1 MTKNQNSKIK
11 KGKWL
16 LSFFSFLALASFALG
31 MLNIAMAQDPN
42 VILEEIIGGGK
53 TGLNQ
58 FEVIKHQLSAVD
70 PGADVIT
77 SVIFYVIDFAKYL
90 LGGVAVIFV
99 IVSGIKL
106 IVAGKKIDEVS
117 EKEKENLKFIIY
129 GLIMIITAD
138 ELVTKVFFGDYG
150 ECIASATN
158 AAECAKV
165 GGSLIKGIYSLILS
179 VLATVAIFILVLSAF
194 RLVTSYGEEES
205 INKQKKRIAMAII
218 GLILAAVG
226 EFVVKGIVF
235 PEGGAKGIDVAA
247 AQKLVYNFTNFI
259 SAFIGAGAFAM
270 LFYGGY
276 LYVVSA
282 GNEEQTGKAKKIIIG
297 AVIGIL
303 IAFAAFGIVAT
314 LTSFS
319 SGREINLPGRVPGL
333 PGK

>member
-1 MTKNQNSKIK
+1 MMKKIV
-11 KGKWL
+11 L
-16 LSFFSFLALASFALG
+16 PFLAFLMATSFALG
-31 MLNIAMAQDPN
+31 VMNIAMAQDAN
-42 VILEEIIGGGK
+42 VILDEIVGGEK
-53 TGLNQ
+53 TGLDK
-58 FEVIKHQLSAVD
+58 FEGRYHQLSSVD

-90 LGGVAVIFV
+90 LGGIAVIYV
-99 IVSGIKL
+99 IISGIKL

-150 ECIASATN
+150 ECVASATN

-179 VLATVAIFILVLSAF
+179 VLATVAIFVLVLSAF

-205 INKQKKRIAMAII
+205 INKQKKRITMAII

-235 PEGGAKGIDVAA
+235 PEGGTKGIDVAA

-303 IAFAAFGIVAT
+303 IAFAAFGIVTT
-314 LTSFS
+314 LTSLNT
-319 SGREINLPGRVPGL
+319 GREINLPGRVPGL
-333 PGK
+333 PR

>member
-1 MTKNQNSKIK
+1 MMKKIV
-11 KGKWL
+11 L
-16 LSFFSFLALASFALG
+16 PFLAFLMATSFALG
-31 MLNIAMAQDPN
+31 VMNIAMAQN
-42 VILEEIIGGGK
+42 ANEILDEIVGGEK

-58 FEVIKHQLSAVD
+58 FEGRYHQLSAVD

-90 LGGVAVIFV
+90 LGGIAVIYV
-99 IVSGIKL
+99 IISGIKL

-150 ECIASATN
+150 ECVASATN

-165 GGSLIKGIYSLILS
+165 GGTLIKGIYSLILS
-179 VLATVAIFILVLSAF
+179 VLATVAIFVLVLSAF
-194 RLVTSYGEEES
+194 RLITSYGEEES
-205 INKQKKRIAMAII
+205 INKQKKRITMAII

-235 PEGGAKGIDVAA
+235 PEGGTKGIDVAA

-303 IAFAAFGIVAT
+303 IAFAAFGIVTT
-314 LTSFS
+314 LTNFQT
-319 SGREINLPGRVPGL
+319 GREINLPGRVPGL
-333 PGK
+333 PR